1 MEKFLECMMLLCFI
15 AATCNLIYRL
25 VKKKVQYPAMERIAA
40 VTTGI
45 GFVLGVVTHIA
56 AVPQGFSVE
65 TGLCILG
72 AMLSYTA
79 VLFTIPEKKA
89 GDCNE

>member
-1 MEKFLECMMLLCFI
+1 MEKFLECMMLLCFN

-25 VKKKVQYPAMERIAA
+25 VKKKVQYPVMERIVA
-40 VTTGI
+40 VTTGL
-45 GFVLGVVTHIA
+45 GFVLGAVTHIA